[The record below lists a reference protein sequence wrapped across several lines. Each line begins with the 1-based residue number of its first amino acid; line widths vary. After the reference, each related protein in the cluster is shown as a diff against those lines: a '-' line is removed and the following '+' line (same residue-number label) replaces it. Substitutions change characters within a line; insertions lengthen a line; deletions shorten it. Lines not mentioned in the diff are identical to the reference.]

1 MLQYT
6 RIHLWLST
14 NGIRDM
20 VKGVTKMPNKKIP
33 KAKCK
38 KCKHCKLI
46 QKYGDIRCEY
56 LSKNYSLWEK
66 PKYCSNFE
74 KIGGK

>member
-1 MLQYT
+1 
-6 RIHLWLST
+6 
-14 NGIRDM
+14 
-20 VKGVTKMPNKKIP
+20 MPNKKIP